1 MYSNLDNIITY
12 KIDSLTTKQKLR
24 VEVWAWNKKKTEV
37 ISTQRTTARK
47 QNGTEQKK
55 IHVEASNTCTFQ
67 NWWNENKKWWIKI
80 SVYLWHLEQQLLL
93 LAINPKSQSSFAK
106 GNFSDMKKKRDP
118 SRCPKNLTKQ
128 SGEVV

>member
-24 VEVWAWNKKKTEV
+24 VEVWAWNKKNQV

-55 IHVEASNTCTFQ
+55 
-67 NWWNENKKWWIKI
+67 
-80 SVYLWHLEQQLLL
+80 Y
-93 LAINPKSQSSFAK
+93 
-106 GNFSDMKKKRDP
+106 M
-118 SRCPKNLTKQ
+118 
-128 SGEVV
+128 